1 MNQNDPPEIE
11 TSGTTRRRF
20 LGAAAALAGFTGFTG
35 SSTATSNQPDIDIK
49 HDEWGAARA
58 TLPKR
63 SGLSSHLEL
72 YNLNENDVKFRVKA
86 YRYDDEE
93 SHVSVSIML
102 KRGNVSMTLSA
113 EEARTIAADL
123 EAAADVV
130 EGQHGD

>member
-1 MNQNDPPEIE
+1 MTEREPTN
-11 TSGTTRRRF
+11 STTRRQF
-20 LGAAAALAGFTGFTG
+20 LGAAAAAAGLAGLTAT
-35 SSTATSNQPDIDIK
+35 STATSNQPDIEIK
-49 HDEWGAARA
+49 RDKWGASRA

-63 SGLSSHLEL
+63 TGLSSHLEL
-72 YNLNENDVKFRVKA
+72 YNLNEDDVRFRAKA
-86 YRYDDEE
+86 YRYDEEE

-102 KRGNVSMTLSA
+102 DAGNVSMTLSA